1 MKHIIASLCTATC
14 LAITTHGTAAAQNHR
29 LLQPNIASLQ
39 VVAGDN
45 WLSMPV
51 ITLNKDEVIHI
62 SFDDLTHEYH
72 RYVYSIEHCE
82 ADWTPS
88 ENLLP
93 SEYCEGFT
101 EGNTIDDV
109 EESINTKQLYTHYH
123 FQLPNR
129 HCRPF
134 LSGNYRVT
142 VTDDNTGDSILT
154 ACFMLSEQTMNLGIE
169 AYTNTDKDINR
180 QHQQVAMQLSY
191 NGNKVTDHSREI
203 KTVVLKNGYWYDA
216 AWNATPQFIMPD
228 GLKWSH
234 NTHLIFNAGNEYRKF
249 ETLDPTHPTMGIE
262 AVGWDGTH
270 FSASVWPDEPR
281 PNYVY
286 DEDAN
291 GSFYIRNSD
300 NIENDIASDY
310 ILTRFTLLCTPQP
323 GDVFLHGQWT
333 NSSLAPTYRMTYHP
347 ELKAYTADVLLKQGY
362 YSYTYL
368 LRTPDTLRTLP
379 ADGNFFQT
387 ENTYYAFVYYRPIGS
402 RTDRLVAYQRVQL
415 K

>member
-1 MKHIIASLCTATC
+1 MNKFRYIIAVGLSSLTC
-14 LAITTHGTAAAQNHR
+14 ITVSAQRPTLYKSNIQT
-29 LLQPNIASLQ
+29 LQT
-39 VVAGDN
+39 VAEQRWTD
-45 WLSMPV
+45 LPV
-51 ITLNKDEVIHI
+51 IMLNSGETVNID
-62 SFDDLTHEYH
+62 FDDLTHESQ
-72 RYVYSIEHCE
+72 RYAYRIEHCDANWKPTSSLFDSDYIDGF
-82 ADWTPS
+82 ADG
-88 ENLLP
+88 NLIDNLEQ
-93 SEYCEGFT
+93 SL
-101 EGNTIDDV
+101 NT
-109 EESINTKQLYTHYH
+109 NTLYTHYH

-300 NIENDIASDY
+300 NIENDVASDY

-333 NSSLAPTYRMTYHP
+333 NGSLSPTYRMTYHP

-368 LRTPDTLRTLP
+368 LRTPDALRTLP